1 MMNFTKNVNWAIQT
15 GGDGLWSS
23 RSTIVEVT
31 QISIN
36 WVGDGVVE
44 VNLTFDP
51 NTWNTERD
59 GLIYTDNLF
68 LIGAHEKIAKLLPG
82 VNFALGYTEEGMQG
96 EDYVSLESYDISP
109 YENAFA
115 AMKPEEIIAEMEKHY
130 EEIMIEAGAEPHNGR
145 YWE

>member
-1 MMNFTKNVNWAIQT
+1 MITKTFNVQWAIQT
-15 GGDGLWSS
+15 GGDGLWST

-31 QISIN
+31 SITIK
-36 WVGDGVVE
+36 WVGDNVVE

-59 GLIYTDNLF
+59 GLVYTDNLF
-68 LIGAHEKIAKLLPG
+68 LIGVHEKMAKLLPG
-82 VNFALGYTEEGMQG
+82 VSFALDYTEEGMQG
-96 EDYVSLESYDISP
+96 EDYVSLESHDISP

-130 EEIMIEAGAEPHNGR
+130 EEIMIEAGAEPFNGR
-145 YWE
+145 YHE

>member
-15 GGDGLWSS
+15 GGDGLWST
-23 RSTIVEVT
+23 RSTVIEIT
-31 QISIN
+31 QLSIN
-36 WVGDGVVE
+36 WVGNGLVE
-44 VNLTFDP
+44 VNLTFDT

-68 LIGAHEKIAKLLPG
+68 LIGVHEKMAKLLPG

-109 YENAFA
+109 YENIFS
-115 AMKPEEIIAEMEKHY
+115 AMNPEEITAEMEAHY
-130 EEIMIEAGAEPHNGR
+130 EEMMIEAGAEPFNGR
-145 YWE
+145 YHE